1 MAKGKNRKSNRDDT
15 ASNIITSSGK
25 VKKTTSTTTTTPK
38 SSPGNEAESAAAPK
52 DTKDTSSK
60 SIRSHKSLY
69 QLMLQERQGLIW
81 VLGCAL
87 LGEMMGFGI
96 GSGYLMGETGPP
108 NAWRVALGVK
118 IRSSTTY
125 KIVTGNIMPWEPFA
139 ETWRDLS
146 RDNFEDDD
154 NIIDMLDDP
163 SHPKVFAILREA
175 VIREKGGYIHPDL
188 GPLVPAPSGA
198 TRGLGMVRDSYHQCQ
213 TNCLPGVASEKM
225 EAKLNKN
232 ATKTKDSKASQK
244 KHYKQEE
251 VLLKIPLSFQMTR
264 QLALDTLLPR
274 ISAEVQKKAN
284 LHELDDAALLVLL
297 LAHERGFG
305 RYSRWLPYILSLPQE
320 ASCGY
325 SQYLRPYML
334 DSVNAY
340 RDELGLDVNGWETEL
355 LKATQYA
362 QRIAN
367 GLTKDYGSFISH
379 PTGISTHENIEWA
392 LCTVASRAT
401 GGSQKH
407 GALRLVPILDMVNH
421 DASAGGFVELTG
433 KERLQNDD
441 FVDASE
447 DDSGAFVIRSL
458 RHGRR
463 KALRKGQELLANY
476 NVPHYSALDWF
487 VSLGFVPPERWNK
500 WQKVDSA
507 LPRIRR
513 DGPFAED
520 GARARVWRDHSTD

>member
-1 MAKGKNRKSNRDDT
+1 MAKGKNRKSNRDD
-15 ASNIITSSGK
+15 SVSITSSGK
-25 VKKTTSTTTTTPK
+25 AKKTTSTATSTATPK
-38 SSPGNEAESAAAPK
+38 SSSGNEAVPK
-52 DTKDTSSK
+52 DTNNINASTQ
-60 SIRSHKSLY
+60 SHKSLY
-69 QLMLQERQGLIW
+69 QLMLQERQGLFW
-81 VLGCAL
+81 VLGFAL
-87 LGEMMGFGI
+87 LGEMVGFGI
-96 GSGYLMGETGPP
+96 GSGYLTGETGPP

-118 IRSSTTY
+118 IRSSMTY
-125 KIVTGNIMPWEPFA
+125 RMATGNIMPWEPFV
-139 ETWRDLS
+139 ETWRDFS
-146 RDNFEDDD
+146 RDNLEDDD
-154 NIIDMLDDP
+154 IDILDDP
-163 SHPKVFAILREA
+163 SHPRVYAILREA
-175 VIREKGGYIHPDL
+175 VIREKGGYVHPDL

-213 TNCLPGVASEKM
+213 TNCIPGVASEKM
-225 EAKLNKN
+225 EVKLNKN
-232 ATKTKDSKASQK
+232 ATKTTDSKASQNK
-244 KHYKQEE
+244 GYKQEE
-251 VLLKIPLSFQMTR
+251 VLLKIPLNFQMTR

-274 ISAEVQKKAN
+274 VSAEVQKKASV
-284 LHELDDAALLVLL
+284 HELDDAALLVLL

-334 DSVNAY
+334 DSINAY
-340 RDELGLDVNGWETEL
+340 RDELGLDVNGWEGEL

-362 QRIAN
+362 ERIAR
-367 GLTKDYGSFISH
+367 GLAKDYGSFLSH
-379 PTGISTHENIEWA
+379 PMGMSAHENIEWA

-407 GALRLVPILDMVNH
+407 GALRLVPILDMINH
-421 DASAGGFVELTG
+421 DANAGGFVELTG
-433 KERLQNDD
+433 KERLENAD

-500 WQKVDSA
+500 WQKIDAA

-520 GARARVWRDHSTD
+520 GVSSGRLSQAHSIDL